1 MKKQKGGFRK
11 IIGVSMACCMLT
23 NLAVPVS
30 FAEET
35 KKEPTYMRM
44 DHPLKEENN
53 WDISNELIMP
63 GEAFYTVPK
72 FEVTYDHGYYGQTVT
87 NLYLKHVSLILG
99 EEPRL
104 YDSKLIRNK
113 VDLAGLTADRTNTYN
128 VWTTQTELWKKS
140 LESAEMGEDTQKQ
153 LKAFQE
159 GESTEHAG

>member
-35 KKEPTYMRM
+35 KKGPTYMRM

-63 GEAFYTVPK
+63 GEAF
-72 FEVTYDHGYYGQTVT
+72 
-87 NLYLKHVSLILG
+87 
-99 EEPRL
+99 
-104 YDSKLIRNK
+104 
-113 VDLAGLTADRTNTYN
+113 
-128 VWTTQTELWKKS
+128 
-140 LESAEMGEDTQKQ
+140 
-153 LKAFQE
+153 
-159 GESTEHAG
+159 

>member
-1 MKKQKGGFRK
+1 M
-11 IIGVSMACCMLT
+11 VCCMLT

-87 NLYLKHVSLILG
+87 NLCLKHVSLI
-99 EEPRL
+99 R
-104 YDSKLIRNK
+104 
-113 VDLAGLTADRTNTYN
+113 
-128 VWTTQTELWKKS
+128 
-140 LESAEMGEDTQKQ
+140 
-153 LKAFQE
+153 
-159 GESTEHAG
+159 